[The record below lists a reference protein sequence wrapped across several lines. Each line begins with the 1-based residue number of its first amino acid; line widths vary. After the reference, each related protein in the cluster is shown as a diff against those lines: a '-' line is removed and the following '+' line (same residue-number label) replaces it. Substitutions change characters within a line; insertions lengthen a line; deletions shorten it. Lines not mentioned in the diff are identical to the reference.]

1 MSEFDFKKLKTPD
14 ECRTFM
20 KNARTRNR
28 ENLCPGAFR
37 RLCELESGQDPDPIV
52 VEFWQAIAA
61 LEEVR
66 RETHGK
72 TVRANG
78 TLKKVKKD
86 GVLTT
91 IESLVMRKK
100 PGDGFRWLA
109 EAGLGDLTA
118 EHIVARYP
126 AHFSAEALAASKA
139 RLEEYGIPVPSAL
152 FQEA

>member
-1 MSEFDFKKLKTPD
+1 MSDVDVKKLKTPD

-20 KNARTRNR
+20 KNARDRNR
-28 ENLCPGAFR
+28 QDLCPGAFR
-37 RLCELESGQDPDPIV
+37 RLCELESGQNPDLTV
-52 VEFWQAIAA
+52 VEYWQAIFA
-61 LEEVR
+61 LEEVH

-78 TLKKVKKD
+78 TRKKVKKD
-86 GVLTT
+86 GVLAT
-91 IESLVMRKK
+91 IESLVMSKK

-139 RLEEYGIPVPSAL
+139 RLEEYGIPAS
-152 FQEA
+152 